1 MNSLSPI
8 TRNLLIA
15 NVVCYLLQLLAGSLH
30 IDLTD
35 LFGLHFVLADD
46 FRVWQ
51 LVSYMFLHGSLTH
64 LFFNMFSLWMFGGLI
79 ERTLGAKRFLTYWM
93 VCGIGAGICQEFWQ
107 TGQYF
112 VEGLNNYPMVNTGSA
127 IISMGDYLNLWT
139 TIGASGA
146 CYGVLLAFGM
156 LFPNER
162 IMLLLPPIP
171 MKAKYFVAGYAAIEL
186 ISAYASNDNVAHFAH
201 LGGMLFGWLLLRYW
215 RTSRSRRPA
224 ANGWTRWNEP
234 PRTPSLWERIT
245 SRLRNRRTEQPGN
258 AHHTATRQNDY
269 DYNIRRRQEEQ
280 RMDELLDNRATPASR
295 RRRNKSSSA
304 SVGDKHRHFPF
315 HLYLPF
321 ISPVCFPKSLPFF
334 LGLPYCS
341 FGPVPP
347 LRMPTRRNGGACRA
361 SSACVSPSVWPPWW
375 VWAWYACFSNP
386 VWHG

>member
-146 CYGVLLAFGM
+146 CYGVLLALGM

-280 RMDELLDNRATPASR
+280 RMDELLDKIRQSGYDSLTQEEKQELFRISR
-295 RRRNKSSSA
+295 R
-304 SVGDKHRHFPF
+304 
-315 HLYLPF
+315 
-321 ISPVCFPKSLPFF
+321 
-334 LGLPYCS
+334 
-341 FGPVPP
+341 
-347 LRMPTRRNGGACRA
+347 
-361 SSACVSPSVWPPWW
+361 
-375 VWAWYACFSNP
+375 
-386 VWHG
+386 

>member
-1 MNSLSPI
+1 MNSLPPI

-15 NVVCYLLQLLAGSLH
+15 NVVCYLLQLLAGSLR

-35 LFGLHFVLADD
+35 LLGLHFVLADD

-93 VCGIGAGICQEFWQ
+93 MCGIGAGICQEFWQ

-112 VEGLNNYPMVNTGSA
+112 MEGLNNYPMVNTGTA
-127 IISMGDYLNLWT
+127 IIPMGDYLNLWT

-215 RTSRSRRPA
+215 RTSRNRRPA

-258 AHHTATRQNDY
+258 ARHTATRQNDY

-280 RMDELLDNRATPASR
+280 RMDELLDKIRQSGYDSLTQEEKQELFRISR
-295 RRRNKSSSA
+295 R
-304 SVGDKHRHFPF
+304 
-315 HLYLPF
+315 
-321 ISPVCFPKSLPFF
+321 
-334 LGLPYCS
+334 
-341 FGPVPP
+341 
-347 LRMPTRRNGGACRA
+347 
-361 SSACVSPSVWPPWW
+361 
-375 VWAWYACFSNP
+375 
-386 VWHG
+386 

>member
-1 MNSLSPI
+1 MNSLTPI

-35 LFGLHFVLADD
+35 LLGLHFVLADD

-186 ISAYASNDNVAHFAH
+186 ISAYVSNDNVAHFAH

-280 RMDELLDNRATPASR
+280 RMDELLDKIRQSGYDSLTQEEKQELFRISR
-295 RRRNKSSSA
+295 R
-304 SVGDKHRHFPF
+304 
-315 HLYLPF
+315 
-321 ISPVCFPKSLPFF
+321 
-334 LGLPYCS
+334 
-341 FGPVPP
+341 
-347 LRMPTRRNGGACRA
+347 
-361 SSACVSPSVWPPWW
+361 
-375 VWAWYACFSNP
+375 
-386 VWHG
+386 

>member
-1 MNSLSPI
+1 MNSLPPI

-15 NVVCYLLQLLAGSLH
+15 NVVCYLLQLLAGSLR

-35 LFGLHFVLADD
+35 LLGLHFVLADD

-112 VEGLNNYPMVNTGSA
+112 MEGLNNYPMVNTGTA
-127 IISMGDYLNLWT
+127 IIPMGDYLNLWT

-215 RTSRSRRPA
+215 RTSRNRRPA

-258 AHHTATRQNDY
+258 ARHMATRQNDY

-280 RMDELLDNRATPASR
+280 RMDELLDKIRQSGYDSLTQEEKQELFRISR
-295 RRRNKSSSA
+295 R
-304 SVGDKHRHFPF
+304 
-315 HLYLPF
+315 
-321 ISPVCFPKSLPFF
+321 
-334 LGLPYCS
+334 
-341 FGPVPP
+341 
-347 LRMPTRRNGGACRA
+347 
-361 SSACVSPSVWPPWW
+361 
-375 VWAWYACFSNP
+375 
-386 VWHG
+386 

>member
-79 ERTLGAKRFLTYWM
+79 ERRLGAKRFLTYWM

-186 ISAYASNDNVAHFAH
+186 ISAYVSNDNVAHFAH

-280 RMDELLDNRATPASR
+280 RMDELLDKIRQSGYDSLTQEEKQELFRISR
-295 RRRNKSSSA
+295 R
-304 SVGDKHRHFPF
+304 
-315 HLYLPF
+315 
-321 ISPVCFPKSLPFF
+321 
-334 LGLPYCS
+334 
-341 FGPVPP
+341 
-347 LRMPTRRNGGACRA
+347 
-361 SSACVSPSVWPPWW
+361 
-375 VWAWYACFSNP
+375 
-386 VWHG
+386 

>member
-1 MNSLSPI
+1 MNSLPPI

-15 NVVCYLLQLLAGSLH
+15 NVVCYLLQLLAGSLRV
-30 IDLTD
+30 DLTD
-35 LFGLHFVLADD
+35 LLGLHFVLADD

-112 VEGLNNYPMVNTGSA
+112 VEGLNNYPMVNTGTA
-127 IISMGDYLNLWT
+127 IIPMGDYLNLWT

-215 RTSRSRRPA
+215 RTSRNRRPA

-258 AHHTATRQNDY
+258 ARHTATRQNDY

-280 RMDELLDNRATPASR
+280 RMDELLDKIRQSGYDSLTQEEKQELFRISR
-295 RRRNKSSSA
+295 R
-304 SVGDKHRHFPF
+304 
-315 HLYLPF
+315 
-321 ISPVCFPKSLPFF
+321 
-334 LGLPYCS
+334 
-341 FGPVPP
+341 
-347 LRMPTRRNGGACRA
+347 
-361 SSACVSPSVWPPWW
+361 
-375 VWAWYACFSNP
+375 
-386 VWHG
+386 

>member
-1 MNSLSPI
+1 MNSLPPI

-15 NVVCYLLQLLAGSLH
+15 NVVCYLLQLLAGSLR

-35 LFGLHFVLADD
+35 LLGLHFVLADD

-112 VEGLNNYPMVNTGSA
+112 MEGLNNYPMVNTGTA
-127 IISMGDYLNLWT
+127 IIPMGDYLNLWT

-215 RTSRSRRPA
+215 RTSRNRRPA

-258 AHHTATRQNDY
+258 ARHTATRQNDY

-280 RMDELLDNRATPASR
+280 RMDELLDKIRQSGYDSLTQEEKQELFR
-295 RRRNKSSSA
+295 
-304 SVGDKHRHFPF
+304 
-315 HLYLPF
+315 
-321 ISPVCFPKSLPFF
+321 ISQ
-334 LGLPYCS
+334 
-341 FGPVPP
+341 
-347 LRMPTRRNGGACRA
+347 R
-361 SSACVSPSVWPPWW
+361 
-375 VWAWYACFSNP
+375 
-386 VWHG
+386 

>member
-1 MNSLSPI
+1 MNYLSPI
-8 TRNLLIA
+8 IRNLLIA

-35 LFGLHFVLADD
+35 LFGLHFVLAED

-280 RMDELLDNRATPASR
+280 RMDELLDKIRQSGYDSLTQEEKQELFRISR
-295 RRRNKSSSA
+295 R
-304 SVGDKHRHFPF
+304 
-315 HLYLPF
+315 
-321 ISPVCFPKSLPFF
+321 
-334 LGLPYCS
+334 
-341 FGPVPP
+341 
-347 LRMPTRRNGGACRA
+347 
-361 SSACVSPSVWPPWW
+361 
-375 VWAWYACFSNP
+375 
-386 VWHG
+386 

>member
-64 LFFNMFSLWMFGGLI
+64 FFFNMFSLWMFGGLI
-79 ERTLGAKRFLTYWM
+79 ERTLGAKRFLAYWM

-112 VEGLNNYPMVNTGSA
+112 MEGLNNYPMVNTGTA
-127 IISMGDYLNLWT
+127 IIPMGDYLNLWT

-215 RTSRSRRPA
+215 RTSRNRRPA

-258 AHHTATRQNDY
+258 ARHTATRQNDY

-280 RMDELLDNRATPASR
+280 RMDELLDKIRQSGYDSLTQEEKQELFRISR
-295 RRRNKSSSA
+295 R
-304 SVGDKHRHFPF
+304 
-315 HLYLPF
+315 
-321 ISPVCFPKSLPFF
+321 
-334 LGLPYCS
+334 
-341 FGPVPP
+341 
-347 LRMPTRRNGGACRA
+347 
-361 SSACVSPSVWPPWW
+361 
-375 VWAWYACFSNP
+375 
-386 VWHG
+386 

>member
-234 PRTPSLWERIT
+234 PRT
-245 SRLRNRRTEQPGN
+245 
-258 AHHTATRQNDY
+258 H
-269 DYNIRRRQEEQ
+269 
-280 RMDELLDNRATPASR
+280 
-295 RRRNKSSSA
+295 
-304 SVGDKHRHFPF
+304 
-315 HLYLPF
+315 
-321 ISPVCFPKSLPFF
+321 
-334 LGLPYCS
+334 
-341 FGPVPP
+341 
-347 LRMPTRRNGGACRA
+347 
-361 SSACVSPSVWPPWW
+361 
-375 VWAWYACFSNP
+375 
-386 VWHG
+386 

>member
-201 LGGMLFGWLLLRYW
+201 LGGMLFGWLLRRYW

-280 RMDELLDNRATPASR
+280 RMDELLDKIRQSGYDSLTQEEKQELFRISR
-295 RRRNKSSSA
+295 R
-304 SVGDKHRHFPF
+304 
-315 HLYLPF
+315 
-321 ISPVCFPKSLPFF
+321 
-334 LGLPYCS
+334 
-341 FGPVPP
+341 
-347 LRMPTRRNGGACRA
+347 
-361 SSACVSPSVWPPWW
+361 
-375 VWAWYACFSNP
+375 
-386 VWHG
+386 

>member
-112 VEGLNNYPMVNTGSA
+112 VEGLNTYPMVNTGSA
-127 IISMGDYLNLWT
+127 IISMSDYLNLWT

-280 RMDELLDNRATPASR
+280 RMDELLDKIRQSGYDSLTQEEKQELFRISR
-295 RRRNKSSSA
+295 R
-304 SVGDKHRHFPF
+304 
-315 HLYLPF
+315 
-321 ISPVCFPKSLPFF
+321 
-334 LGLPYCS
+334 
-341 FGPVPP
+341 
-347 LRMPTRRNGGACRA
+347 
-361 SSACVSPSVWPPWW
+361 
-375 VWAWYACFSNP
+375 
-386 VWHG
+386 